1 MEPKRAVD
9 THSGGLEAQKME
21 PCVVYG
27 PVVVD
32 SHHYDK
38 QDPDPQPWL

>member
-1 MEPKRAVD
+1 
-9 THSGGLEAQKME
+9 ME

-38 QDPDPQPWL
+38 QDPDPHQSDDPSSREYNDAIY